1 MTRLHRHAM
10 AILLALPL
18 AAAAQTTKPGL
29 WEITQKM
36 GGNPKIDA
44 GMAQMQ
50 QQMAAMSPEQR
61 KMMQDMMARQG
72 MSMPGAAPGG
82 GMRMQICI
90 TPEMA
95 ARNDPPP
102 PAEGNCKTQVQ
113 KRTPTEMQIAFQC
126 TDPVSSGDG
135 TFRYK
140 GDNSYTSVMNV
151 TTRVDGKDERV
162 KIEGEGRWVGAS
174 CGNVKPRP

>member
-1 MTRLHRHAM
+1 MTSLHRHAL

-72 MSMPGAAPGG
+72 MSMPDATPGG
-82 GMRMQICI
+82 AMRMQLCI

-102 PAEGNCKTQVQ
+102 PAEGNCKTQVK

-135 TFRYK
+135 TFRYQ
-140 GDNSYTSVMNV
+140 GDNRYSSVMNV
-151 TTRVDGKDERV
+151 TTRADGKDERV
-162 KIEGEGRWVGAS
+162 KIEGEGRWLSAS